1 MQLRDHAASSKPAVI
16 LYHSG
21 VKVSFADLEASA
33 NRLAQFLRHT
43 GLVAGDSIAVLMENN
58 EHIHAAMWAAKRS
71 GLYYTLVNT
80 HLSVSE
86 IAYIVDDSSAKA
98 IISSRGM
105 RDVCGQL
112 AEQLPAGLPFVA
124 LIADDELAGWE
135 RYPACVAGEPST
147 PIDHECDGQLLQYSA
162 GSTGRPKGIRRPL
175 EPPRAGLSSL
185 STPVFE
191 ALGVTEGSVYLS
203 PAPTYHTAPA
213 MWTMAAQ
220 AAGATTILMEKF
232 DAEGALECIQRY
244 GVTHAQF
251 VPTMFVRML
260 RLPEE
265 TQRRYDVSTLQRVVH
280 ASAPCPPEIKR
291 QMIDW
296 WGPIV
301 DEYYGSSEGAGI
313 SFIRAEEWLAHP
325 GSVGKPLLGTPHI
338 LDDQGV
344 ELGPRHVGEIYYEG
358 GYPFEYLNDEAKT
371 AAARSPQGWVT
382 VGDVGYL
389 DEEGYLYLTDRRSHM
404 IISGGV
410 NIYPQETE
418 NLLVSHPLVVDAAVF
433 GVPDP
438 VMGQSVT
445 AVVQLADPTLAST
458 GLAEELIAWLRSRM
472 AHYKCPRALHFETQL
487 PRTDAGKLYK
497 RELIARYAAIYE
509 TRSGVSKV
517 ERPEGCGGQQPTWR
531 QPSSGKPS

>member
-1 MQLRDHAASSKPAVI
+1 MQLRDHAGSTKPAVI
-16 LYHSG
+16 LHPSG
-21 VKVSFADLEASA
+21 TVVSFAELEASA
-33 NRLAQFLRHT
+33 NRLAHFLRRS
-43 GLVAGDSIAVLMENN
+43 GMGAGGTVAVLMENN
-58 EHIHAAMWAAKRS
+58 EHVHAAMWAAKRS

-80 HLSVSE
+80 HLSPPE
-86 IAYIVDDSSAKA
+86 IAYILSDSGATA
-98 IISSRGM
+98 IISSRAM

-112 AEQLPAGLPFVA
+112 PKHLPGGLPPVA
-124 LIADDELAGWE
+124 LIADDGLGGWQG
-135 RYPACVAGEPST
+135 YPECVATEPST
-147 PIDHECDGQLLQYSA
+147 PVADERDGQLLQYSA
-162 GSTGRPKGIRRPL
+162 GSTGRPKGIKRSL
-175 EPPRAGLSSL
+175 KPRGSALSNL

-191 ALGVTEGSVYLS
+191 ALGVTQDSVYLS

-220 AAGATTILMEKF
+220 ATGATTVLMEKF
-232 DAEGALECIQRY
+232 DAEEALDCIERH

-265 TQRRYDVSTLQRVVH
+265 IRMRYDLSSLRRVVH
-280 ASAPCPPEIKR
+280 AAAACPPEIKR
-291 QMIDW
+291 QMIEW

-313 SFIRAEEWLAHP
+313 SFIRADEWLAHP
-325 GSVGKPLLGTPHI
+325 GSVGKPMLGTPHI
-338 LDDQGV
+338 VDDEGT
-344 ELGPRHVGEIYYEG
+344 ELGPRQIGEIYYEG
-358 GYPFEYLNDEAKT
+358 GYPFEYLNDPART
-371 AAARSPQGWVT
+371 AAGRSPEGWVT

-389 DEEGYLYLTDRRSHM
+389 DEKGYLYLTDRRNHM

-418 NLLVSHPLVVDAAVF
+418 NALISHPLVVDAAVF

-445 AVVQLADPTLAST
+445 AVVQLADPTQASD
-458 GLAEELIAWLRSRM
+458 GLAHELIAWLRNRM
-472 AHYKCPRALHFETQL
+472 AHYKCPRSLYFETQL

-497 RELIARYAAIYE
+497 RELIEKYV
-509 TRSGVSKV
+509 GVSDL
-517 ERPEGCGGQQPTWR
+517 PT
-531 QPSSGKPS
+531 